1 MLVDQLVAKGYEA
14 FSQGFQAGEN
24 MLWRVQIGP
33 KVDETRF
40 SAIKAEVDRAF
51 RVNSVVVRYRQAP

>member
-1 MLVDQLVAKGYEA
+1 VAKGYEA
-14 FSQGFQAGEN
+14 FAQEFQSGDN
-24 MLWRVQIGP
+24 VLWRVQIGP

-40 SAIKAEVDRAF
+40 AAIKAEVDRAF